1 MSKIVNQG
9 ETRSIVAKAKSY
21 KGAQCV
27 LSIQHNTANTS
38 FITSD
43 INLDNLRF
51 SVKLTQCGKTAVICN
66 DRSSI
71 LVRESSY
78 NSANYDAIA
87 NPSSWIQAVAP
98 ASGVK
103 AVSYVPLQVDFG
115 GIININK
122 GDEIEF
128 EVSMNNGTFSVNVDS
143 SASFG
148 LFSLVEGQGVQF
160 GYDTIETY
168 TVPPG
173 ESLFNLDGGDNI
185 QAVTFVNTDVTS
197 NLLSSHILDSVTISG
212 QDWALSSVYSEL
224 LVKRTI
230 DLDGISTIAAQ
241 RYQTFRLYEGED
253 LDNCSINMNLIPA
266 NVVAGK
272 NAVVVR
278 RFNTN
283 QETIKTA
290 LVREQG
296 EMVKA
301 VNKVAP
307 SKSNVRNAV
316 AKALPMTKF
325 LKY

>member
-27 LSIQHNTANTS
+27 LSIQHNSNGTA
-38 FITSD
+38 FIAND

-66 DRSSI
+66 DRASI

-87 NPSSWIQAVAP
+87 NPNSWISVQTGA
-98 ASGVK
+98 GVK
-103 AVSYVPLQVDFG
+103 AVSYIPLQIDFG

-128 EVSMNNGTFSVNVDS
+128 EVSMNNGTFSSNIDS
-143 SASFG
+143 AASFG

-185 QAVTFVNTDVTS
+185 QAVTFVNTDTT
-197 NLLSSHILDSVTISG
+197 NILLSGHILDSVTISG

-230 DLDGISTIAAQ
+230 DLDGISTIALQ
-241 RYQTFRLYEGED
+241 RYQTFRIYEGED

-266 NVVAGK
+266 NVAAGK
-272 NAVVVR
+272 NAVVIR

-307 SKSNVRNAV
+307 SKTNVRNAV